1 MVGDS
6 LKPFDSTGAFVAGTT
21 SIDGLRGRAVQ
32 AAGTTL
38 ASGGTMLAIQMIGTT
53 VLARLLTP
61 QDFGLVTMVS
71 TFSLLLANFGHNGFN
86 EVILQRPEIDH
97 VIASNIF
104 WFIVGT
110 GILFTLLLASSGSLI
125 AHFYG
130 NQRVARITL
139 GMSLTIVVMS
149 TSVVHLALLRRA
161 MQFSGIARNNVLA
174 QAISVLLS
182 IILALR
188 GWGYWALVAAAVA
201 QPLVISVGAWRL
213 CRWLPSW
220 PRWTA
225 EMNSMVRFAF
235 NVYGRFIVNYFS
247 RNTDNLLVGWRFNA
261 QALGFYKK
269 AYDLFALS
277 AGQLVTPLSSVAIAA
292 LSRVNATSPEYKRY
306 FRGVLSVLAFVGM
319 GLGAALTL
327 VGKDLLLLLLGPGWE
342 QAGRIFAYFGPGIG
356 IMLVYYTHGWVH
368 LSIGCADRWFR
379 WGLVEV
385 TATVL
390 VFCLALPWG
399 PAGVALGWTA
409 SLWALTVPA
418 FWYAGKPIQLGI
430 GLLVDAVWKFVL
442 AALLAGG
449 ACAVIIQQIPRIT
462 LSSVSLEESAR
473 VVITTLLFA
482 TLYLAAVVLL
492 HRGFGPI
499 YQLAGLTKELL
510 PRVRLARGS
519 ATMAASHGA
528 PQSQT

>member
-1 MVGDS
+1 
-6 LKPFDSTGAFVAGTT
+6 
-21 SIDGLRGRAVQ
+21 
-32 AAGTTL
+32 
-38 ASGGTMLAIQMIGTT
+38 MLAIQMIGTT

-86 EVILQRPEIDH
+86 EVILQRNEIDH

-104 WFIVGT
+104 WFSVAT
-110 GILFTLLLASSGSLI
+110 GVFFTVLVAASGSLI
-125 AHFYG
+125 ARFYG
-130 NQRVARITL
+130 NPQVARITL

-161 MQFSGIARNNVLA
+161 MQFSGIARNNILA
-174 QAISVLLS
+174 QAISVFLS
-182 IILALR
+182 IVLALR

-201 QPLVISVGAWRL
+201 QPLVISLGAWRL
-213 CRWLPSW
+213 CRWLPGW
-220 PRWTA
+220 PRRTA

-235 NVYGRFIVNYFS
+235 HVYGRFIVNYFS

-277 AGQLVTPLSSVAIAA
+277 AGQLVTPLSSVAISA

-319 GLGAALTL
+319 GLGAVLTL

-342 QAGRIFAYFGPGIG
+342 PAGRIFTYFGPGIG

-368 LSIGCADRWFR
+368 LSIGRADRWFR

-385 TATVL
+385 TVTIL
-390 VFCLALPWG
+390 IFCLALPWG
-399 PAGVALGWTA
+399 PAGIALGWTV
-409 SLWALTVPA
+409 SFWALTVPA

-430 GLLVDAVWKFVL
+430 GLLVEAIWKFVL
-442 AALLAGG
+442 AALLAGV
-449 ACAVIIQQIPRIT
+449 ACAAIIPWFPTIT
-462 LSSVSLEESAR
+462 LSSVALEESAR
-473 VVITTLLFA
+473 VVIASLLFGA
-482 TLYLAAVVLL
+482 LYLAAVILL
-492 HRGFGPI
+492 HRGLKPV
-499 YQLAGLTKELL
+499 YQLAGLAKDLL
-510 PRVRLARGS
+510 PRVRLARQS
-519 ATMAASHGA
+519 ATMAASPGA
-528 PQSQT
+528 AHNQT